1 MWFLNS
7 FSVLKTLSCMKT
19 RESTSNFRLTI
30 RRSYR
35 QIIYYKETGAPNH
48 FPTSQTSSEYEKC
61 CSKRAITYFHFGL
74 IQKLNQLRAIASP
87 KKSYWQNQKLENEKG
102 TLKITNNAQQIVCDE
117 MAAVGIKCISC
128 TSGAVGSSK
137 VDIINEKRQS
147 HVYYML
153 LIE

>member
-1 MWFLNS
+1 MGLFKSLIS
-7 FSVLKTLSCMKT
+7 FEQSLHQGNHIGRT
-19 RESTSNFRLTI
+19 RN
-30 RRSYR
+30 
-35 QIIYYKETGAPNH
+35 
-48 FPTSQTSSEYEKC
+48 
-61 CSKRAITYFHFGL
+61 
-74 IQKLNQLRAIASP
+74 
-87 KKSYWQNQKLENEKG
+87 WENEKG

-153 LIE
+153 IIE